1 MFYKNKKKIISGI
14 LIVMIVALAG
24 LVTNKYFNFDR
35 YNNKIEVSNVKV
47 TSRAVSS
54 GNLTKTEKING
65 YDIINYTI
73 KYKLESV
80 DKEVIHNRIA
90 IVEATLTDEENK
102 YVTWN
107 NVSLD
112 NVSSEIINSGKTL
125 KLTINNVTTNEE
137 GAVKVKLNVTGAPN
151 GFSVNPSVTVY
162 EKDSAIN
169 ETTVTARSIV
179 ETNSISGYV
188 INKTVDKYE
197 KNVELKL
204 CKMES
209 GLCTNSKTVYSNN
222 DGSYS
227 FSDLENGTYNIS
239 LVNNSGYTL
248 VNDLNSIIINNEGKN
263 INVEVINKANSDVT
277 ISKYIKKVIV
287 TENGKTKTYD
297 YGKID
302 KAVVAVKNMKN
313 ATAKIIYGFDISNK
327 SDKARYIKV
336 VKENIPDGLE
346 YDETDSENSNW
357 VNKKGILYNKTL
369 ANEAI
374 KPGETRTLSISLKT
388 KNSVTAQNY
397 INNVSMT
404 SENYYTV
411 RYIVDGETVKEMMVL
426 DSDTAV
432 DYKYTKEDYDFIGW
446 YKSSDYKEKFD
457 FTTPIDHDV
466 DLYGKLEEQNKVK
479 YKVTYKLEDGTILE
493 TKEVTEGKTIPKI
506 EAPVK
511 KGYDFVGFRLPNET
525 EEFDYSTKIYEDTTL
540 IAIYKK
546 KEYKVVFVDGD
557 NENIQ
562 KVLYDEKVQKP
573 ADPEKELFTFLYW
586 SLSIDGEEFDF
597 ETKVTENIKL
607 YAVYKQAYYSVSFV
621 LNDKVINDK
630 VEVGTLLNEPEVEL
644 AEQYEKIEW
653 YDENNNIVSFPLA
666 LTKNT
671 TLYAKYITKKFDV
684 KFISDGEDLQNIKV
698 EYGKQIE
705 KPNDPIVEGKKFKY
719 WSLSIDGEKFDFG
732 AQIKENITLY
742 AVFDKI
748 TYTVKYMNLNDD
760 GTYTQIGNTY
770 KLDYDSDLPLIDNPE
785 KEGYTFKGW
794 SKEKNG
800 EILNLP
806 IKVRENITLYSVYT
820 INEYTVTFHNEEN
833 VDKVKVNYNNVVT
846 EPEKPTSSNPLK
858 EFKWWSLKEDGEKFD
873 FETKI
878 TKNIDLYAVYTG
890 NMYTITFI
898 NGEDIKTKKYEAG
911 SLISEP
917 EVNEKEGYTFKYW
930 SIYENGK
937 DLEGNKSEFNF
948 LLTPVE
954 NNLTLYAYYEAN
966 QMTVEFYNEDEVSK
980 TLTVGYNSVINQSD
994 IPTVT
999 KNGYTFTGWY
1009 EKDSEDNYLD
1019 VSFDFTKAIKKNIK
1033 LYAKYEK
1040 LPNGVIFNDENRLES
1055 VNVEY
1060 GQTTNPIESKGKEGY
1075 TFKYWSLDKVNTFD
1089 FSSPITSTITLYAV
1103 YEINNYSVKFMN
1115 MNSDG
1120 TYTQLGD
1127 TYTISYNG
1135 EMPQIENPTLTGYE
1149 FKGWSL
1155 EENGDVVVLPTVVTK
1170 DVTYYAVYN
1179 HIKYDITFMSNNE
1192 KYGETQKLYYGDKI
1206 TIPENPEALE
1216 GKVFKHWSLTEN
1228 GDAYDLTTP
1237 VTGDLTLYAVFDV
1250 KKVKVTFMNQVSDA
1264 LYEEYDVKDV
1274 LYGNALSDYPSN
1286 PTREGYV
1293 FKYWSLEENGEEYT
1307 PSVLKKDVTLYAVYE
1322 KEKVKV
1328 SFINNDSKYIDDVVI
1343 ESGSTVTKPDSPS
1356 NTDTKIFKYWSL
1368 SIDGEEF
1375 DFNTKITSNIT
1386 LYAVYK
1392 ENTVTITFGNCN
1404 IEPITINYNSQIE
1417 NMPNADTKEGYTFA
1431 YWSTSE
1437 TGLDEENNE
1446 LRFNVQSNIIEN
1458 ITLYAIYT
1466 HDSYTVTFGNSSIE
1480 SQTIYYGDKV
1490 TKPNDPTG
1498 EYPFLYWSTSENG
1511 LDADGNRLEFDFN
1524 TIVKSDINLYAIYQV
1539 EKYTI
1544 TFMVDGAIYGDI
1556 QYVNINEKITV
1567 PEDPTKEGNTFKY
1580 WSLEENGEA
1589 YDVETEITSS
1599 IILYAVFKP
1608 NTYNVSFE
1616 FNGQL
1621 YEKQT
1626 VDYGDLAKEPTTKPS
1641 KEYYIFDGWYLNDV
1655 KYDFNTKITD
1665 NIILNA
1671 KFNKIETPV
1680 IEISPLSWTKDSVTV
1695 TITGP
1700 EGYTIKYKK
1709 ASEEYTEYT
1718 GAFEVSEN
1726 TSITARLEKD
1736 GVISEEVTK
1745 NVENIDKL
1753 SPSVEKLIVS
1763 SVLQN
1768 SFLVNIKSTDTVSG
1782 IKSIKIYLNDIEE
1795 PIKIYTYEENSENK
1809 TNTVSE
1815 TYKVENLD
1823 GNSYTIVEGTTY
1835 KVKAVVEDF
1844 AGNIVNS
1851 DEVEVTTKNE
1861 NYKAAEITSLQGE
1874 TLETP
1879 TQYSTLQ
1886 DALDA
1891 CPDSGKCTVSLLD
1904 DLNESVE
1911 VYDTKDITMDLNGKT
1926 LTGVRDN
1933 TIINY
1938 GKLNVINNTLD
1949 SESNPIGGIVS
1960 DDTAIKTTGTL
1971 QLGEN
1976 DDSVTLS
1983 PSISGTSIGIDN
1995 TGTLKFY
2002 DGTIKG
2008 KNALKST
2015 TIAKTPSS
2023 YNIVSITN
2031 NGIQSLTLG
2040 TIDDPEARIN
2050 NIYFDK
2056 LSQAISTANNED
2068 TVKLL
2073 KNVTVDSQMVTD
2085 ENQTFTFD
2093 MNGYSIDGTTTYT
2106 DAEYDGL
2113 LVNKGNMTLTDTSDD
2128 VVKGDSVDKEKY
2140 DYDISDKFVSDGE
2153 YSFDYENG
2161 VLTSNNKDTEYGQ
2174 AQEDDGK
2181 TYYKNQSTG
2190 YIKLDLTQY
2199 TGKYVVS
2206 FDTHIDGTS
2215 MENAFAE
2222 INESTERVRYENLT
2236 SDKILDIYCS
2246 SQTSLDPWYSSLQYR
2261 YKYIAEDKTVT
2272 KVLEGGKIYYLHIGF
2287 VRRNAAK
2294 EKPGGPS
2301 GKNYEYTFG
2310 DFVNFSNFQI
2320 YQNYEEGTSVIGKI
2334 SSTKTYVTNLN
2345 KMTFN
2350 GIHVYGNLDS
2360 KLSSNFNYKYGVLEQ
2375 LSIGGSSNFEI
2386 QNGTIKS
2393 IVASEIVS
2401 FNVLGG
2407 TISSLSSQTDN
2418 LSEISLSMSGGVIEH
2433 SNIRNSDV
2441 DINVTGGNI
2450 KLLGVNDSYGDIN
2463 VKNVTLSGSSVN
2475 SNIISSSGT
2484 ENKHLNLNID
2494 NSNLIGTIY
2503 TNRYVDVTARDSFV
2517 SGFSATSD
2525 TSSGLNSYV
2534 INNVTGNSDASYVS
2548 SFLGNLKIVNSN
2560 LYGVYLY
2567 GTNETTIYLDQLTT
2581 KFINSTSQDSLKDLK
2596 IVNSHITGYNNSNS
2610 LYLIKTPINTLIK
2623 NTEVISGSD
2632 GLYIGSLNDSFEFA
2646 LEDSNINSK
2655 GNVINV
2661 QGSSYGSN
2669 FDNQKITISNSTLTT
2684 TAESDGLYLSSYFGS
2699 FTMNDSNIIYD
2710 GTSST
2715 SYNSIKG
2722 IYTRGPLNL
2731 KSVNITG
2738 FNTGIYLDCYNSN
2751 SDKLSTFDNVTLKGT
2766 GTGQTSYYGIYTS
2779 TSINVKN
2786 SKISNYYYGVYNAL
2800 NYYTAGTPTLN
2811 INKTNIDET
2820 IYGIWTRAIC
2830 NIGESDKN
2838 VTKDFK
2844 IYGSSASVHGEKYSQ
2859 SHTNGTYT
2867 ENSTINFY
2875 DGILSQNSL
2884 SQVKVDNIEEGF
2896 VLKKEVDS
2904 KDRINLVLGQDEEEK
2919 PFGVSDKE
2927 YGTLDTA
2934 IDAAMDAASPKTSI
2948 TPTDAEEKLKKTN
2961 PLVKIDLSEFVSD
2974 GEYSFDYN
2982 DNKLVSNNKG
2992 TETKTG
2998 DDNKFINQST
3008 GYIKLDLSK
3017 LSGKYD
3023 FVVDHSINTT
3033 TGANLG
3039 FVDITES
3046 KDTVKYEDIS
3056 ENARV
3061 IASASTQN
3069 PEYNE
3074 KYTFTVDAGKIY
3086 YLHIGFIRRS
3096 SVSGD
3101 ISDTYTINDISYRKN
3116 IDKYLTT
3123 GDFVA
3128 DGKYSF
3134 DIKDGVLISNNKNA
3148 DIGVMTTSPSEQL
3161 NESTGYVK
3169 IDLSNMSGEYNLSF
3183 DSYLSTYAT
3192 ASIGYAVINES
3203 TKRVTKANINNEGNS
3218 IIMQESTEKT
3228 DCSSSCYYIPSKKT
3242 YETTLRGGKVYYLH
3256 FGFYRVYSSNYP
3268 TYEDTF
3274 RISNIK
3280 YRAKSSSSVSKVK
3293 VLKDAFITSTTQIS
3307 PTMNIE
3313 IDLNGHKLVVTDSN
3327 MFVNDGS
3334 LTIKDSSA
3342 KKTGRILIFNKVLV
3356 ENNENANLS
3365 LEGLTVKFDFGTDKL
3380 LNINYNYY
3388 GLINNKGNAIVK
3400 DSTIRAVTKGSN
3412 DPIVIYNYNSTD
3424 SSSVSSGY
3432 AKVASSD
3439 LDAIETTGNYT
3450 ASHFDIENSKI
3461 GTINVNS
3468 SSTTPKEGYP
3478 YMINISDQSEI
3489 ESINLNSSGNVLV
3502 ENSTIKKNLNVSS
3515 GEVLMDNVTLTD
3527 NIVVTNNSKLSMLS
3541 GTLSPNNENMTQ
3553 YSTPT
3558 ISNKSNGTLIIG
3570 REGNNKLFNLNDVS
3584 KFLLNEGTA
3593 TLYGV
3598 NGTTKYDSITN
3609 KGNLNV
3615 YNSEIT
3621 SESNSV
3627 ITNSSGGTVTI
3638 GDSNFVA
3645 NDSNVINNSGT
3656 ATILSGNY
3664 KSEAGAVYN
3673 SGTITLGSNDGT
3685 VSVESPYL
3693 KGNKCGINS
3702 TGTFN
3707 FYDGKIEG
3715 PEGESIKGNVSDRPE
3730 EYLNSSKVADGIETI
3745 ILERLPI
3752 VLNQTTNTNYY
3763 SLQAAIDES
3772 SAGDTLVLLNDY
3784 GASKTITVDSTKDVE
3799 ILLSGY
3805 SLTSKAPILFKN
3817 EGTLI
3822 LDGLENDSNTK
3833 VTINNGTLIENSGDV
3848 NIYNLD
3854 VTSSSSDYLIKNI
3867 ENGTFNIE
3875 SSILNSSKLA
3885 TNNGTTLKI
3894 VDTTANISTISD
3906 ILINNAGE
3914 IDLLNTNIIAKQ
3926 YVTTNSE
3933 FKSIYNK
3940 ENAKIKT
3947 EKTSINISNTY
3958 TRYNRGI
3965 VTAIDNSGEVEFSKD
3980 SSLSLSSFNTETGMT
3995 NNNIVSIL
4003 SNSSI
4008 SDDIVNAGTVTSTDA
4023 GTVYITNRGTVNA
4036 TGTKNLN
4043 ISNYS
4048 DLNVENNK
4056 NVSITTYNG
4065 TVTYNNNN
4073 SGSITMSGD
4082 TTINVNSSVIPRF
4095 SSSSNDLSTV
4105 NIHGGSL
4112 TSSSSFYNLNIYD
4125 GTYSNIT
4132 SVKKNLYVEKG
4143 TISGTIG
4150 SSSNKIENALIL
4162 NGSVGKLYAKTLT
4175 IGEKDGVVNN
4185 YPTLTGE
4192 PSTDTFNYYDGII
4205 QNVKNIMMVDDTEPG
4220 YDIEAIDDTTI
4231 ILSNSNTSSFEYN
4244 GELYTNFDELMN
4256 KIPNNVEST
4265 IKYVPGKI
4273 STTIATYTIPEN
4285 KIIILDLPEK
4295 IINSY
4300 ARKGFIINNGI
4311 LTIQGSGELDY
4322 QNNGYYKSITNNGVL
4337 NLNLV
4342 KIDYGIIDNNGIL
4355 NYKGNNYGWTK
4366 IISTNKN
4373 GVINVTGYSSGRVG
4387 IFDQEKLIV
4396 SGNGS
4401 VLFDGTLSKRF
4412 KYIEINGG
4420 TINSTVDV
4428 IVEKNLL
4435 MTSGTIDGNISGY
4448 ENSKIEIQ
4456 SGTVKNINSSG
4467 DIYLGIND
4475 DQVSTL
4481 MPEVKSATVFKAN
4494 KLYFYDGKIGMSSSY
4509 KMNVGEIIVP
4519 SGYSISTSSPYVLTN
4534 GTDTDKIVY
4543 NGVSYSNLQ
4552 SAINDCSDDEQS
4564 TITLYSDITLT
4575 SDIVIP
4581 EGKNIVLD
4589 YNNHIITK
4597 GSYTVTNNGTISEV
4611 NLADGQSKLFSD
4623 STSNSIL
4630 GSIKN
4635 MLNNT
4640 RYMNIVIYEEDDG
4653 NDLLSTYS
4661 LYKYENGKYKIVNLQ
4676 EDDINDGVYKLTNSE
4691 SNIKLSATGGKIYIN
4706 NIDSGSYKLVSESG
4720 KEILF
4725 IISDDGT
4732 LTGKIKENKGVF
4744 NNILGSSKAQLI
4756 FTIQTGQEVI
4766 KYGLLITLLAIITGL
4781 LIIMKNRKIAYK
4793 TKEN

>member
-1 MFYKNKKKIISGI
+1 MLYKNKKKIISGI

-65 YDIINYTI
+65 YDVINYTI

-90 IVEATLTDEENK
+90 IVEATLTDKENK
-102 YVTWN
+102 YATWN

-162 EKDSAIN
+162 EKNSAIN
-169 ETTVTARSIV
+169 ETTVTAQSIV

-209 GLCTNSKTVYSNN
+209 GLCTNLKTVYSNN

-248 VNDLNSIIINNEGKN
+248 VNNLNSIIINNEGKN
-263 INVEVINKANSDVT
+263 INIEVKNKANSDVT

-388 KNSVTAQNY
+388 KDSVTAQNY

-404 SENYYTV
+404 SENYYIV

-457 FTTPIDHDV
+457 FSTPIDHDV

-525 EEFDYSTKIYEDTTL
+525 EELDYSTKIYEDTTL

-562 KVLYDEKVQKP
+562 KVLYDEKIQKP
-573 ADPEKELFTFLYW
+573 ADPEKELFTFKYW
-586 SLSIDGEEFDF
+586 SLSINGEEFDF

-644 AEQYEKIEW
+644 DEQYEKIEW

-719 WSLSIDGEKFDFG
+719 WSLSTDGEEFDFG

-800 EILNLP
+800 EILNLS

-833 VDKVKVNYNNVVT
+833 VDKVKVNYSNVVT

-873 FETKI
+873 FGTKI

-917 EVNEKEGYTFKYW
+917 EVSEKEGYTFKYW

-937 DLEGNKSEFNF
+937 DLEGNKSQFNF

-980 TLTVGYNSVINQSD
+980 TLTIGYNSVINQSD

-1075 TFKYWSLDKVNTFD
+1075 TFKYWSLDKVNAFD

-1135 EMPQIENPTLTGYE
+1135 EIPQIENPTLTGYE

-1206 TIPENPEALE
+1206 TIPENPEASE

-1228 GDAYDLTTP
+1228 GDAYDLTTS
-1237 VTGDLTLYAVFDV
+1237 VTGNLTLYAVFDA

-1264 LYEEYDVKDV
+1264 LYEEYDFKEV
-1274 LYGNALSDYPSN
+1274 LYGNALSDYPLN

-1392 ENTVTITFGNCN
+1392 ENNVTITFGNCN
-1404 IEPITINYNSQIE
+1404 IEPITISYNSQIE

-1446 LRFNVQSNIIEN
+1446 LRFNVQSNIIED

-1466 HDSYTVTFGNSSIE
+1466 HDSYTVTFGNSSVE
-1480 SQTIYYGDKV
+1480 SQTVYYGDKV

-1498 EYPFLYWSTSENG
+1498 EYPFLYWSTSETG
-1511 LDADGNRLEFDFN
+1511 LDTNGNRLEFDFN

-1556 QYVNINEKITV
+1556 QYVNINEKITK

-1589 YDVETEITSS
+1589 YDVETGITSS
-1599 IILYAVFKP
+1599 IVLYAVFKP

-1626 VDYGDLAKEPTTKPS
+1626 VNYGDLAKEPTTKPS

-1655 KYDFNTKITD
+1655 KYDFATPVTG

-1680 IEISPLSWTKDSVTV
+1680 IEINPTNWTKDSVTV

-1753 SPSVEKLIVS
+1753 SPSVEKLIIS

-1874 TLETP
+1874 VLETP

-1983 PSISGTSIGIDN
+1983 PSISGTLIGIDN

-2068 TVKLL
+2068 TIKLL

-2140 DYDISDKFVSDGE
+2140 VYDISDKFVSDGE
-2153 YSFDYENG
+2153 YSFDYADG

-2206 FDTHIDGTS
+2206 FDAVVDGTFK
-2215 MENAFAE
+2215 EYIYAE
-2222 INESTERVRYENLT
+2222 INESTKRVRYEDLSKNC
-2236 SDKILDIYCS
+2236 ILNEHSKAQVSMDGWG
-2246 SQTSLDPWYSSLQYR
+2246 QVHYR
-2261 YKYIAEDKTVT
+2261 YKYEPYEKTVENI
-2272 KVLEGGKIYYLHIGF
+2272 LDGGKIYYLHIGYAREDATKID
-2287 VRRNAAK
+2287 V
-2294 EKPGGPS
+2294 GGGYN
-2301 GKNYEYTFG
+2301 GKNLEYYFN
-2310 DFVNFSNFQI
+2310 DYAKFSNFQI
-2320 YQNYEEGTSVIGKI
+2320 YQEYHEGTSIIGTKN
-2334 SSTKTYVTNLN
+2334 STKTYVTNLSN
-2345 KMTFN
+2345 MTFN

-2360 KLSSNFNYKYGVLEQ
+2360 KLFSNFNYEYGVLEK
-2375 LSIGGSSNFEI
+2375 LSIDGSSNFEI
-2386 QNGTIKS
+2386 KNGTINDL
-2393 IVASEIVS
+2393 IVS
-2401 FNVLGG
+2401 DNASISMLGG
-2407 TISSLSSQTDN
+2407 TITNLTSSLSTMSLEVNDGS
-2418 LSEISLSMSGGVIEH
+2418 LISANISNSN
-2433 SNIRNSDV
+2433 SNIN
-2441 DINVTGGNI
+2441 
-2450 KLLGVNDSYGDIN
+2450 LLGGIFGTFYYKNSYGDFNIN
-2463 VKNVTLSGSSVN
+2463 GAEFDSSIGSGLSISGVSGN
-2475 SNIISSSGT
+2475 RLKAYISNIISTST
-2484 ENKHLNLNID
+2484 IYVDKYVDLNI
-2494 NSNLIGTIY
+2494 T
-2503 TNRYVDVTARDSFV
+2503 DSFI
-2517 SGFSATSD
+2517 STFGSPSYMSD
-2525 TSSGLNSYV
+2525 SDVYNTYVVNNVNSYSQ
-2534 INNVTGNSDASYVS
+2534 NSSNC
-2548 SFLGNLKIVNSN
+2548 SFLGNVKIVDSN
-2560 LYGVYLY
+2560 LSTLTFFGENNSIYINQTETYGIRF
-2567 GTNETTIYLDQLTT
+2567 N
-2581 KFINSTSQDSLKDLK
+2581 QDSPLSSDVNIINTYIKDSGIYFRNLPEK
-2596 IVNSHITGYNNSNS
+2596 TIIKDTQITGGSGINISSLSDKFDFIVDNSEISVEGSPFYMSAYSSYNSYDNKNFKITNSVLS
-2610 LYLIKTPINTLIK
+2610 SEKSSGMYLNGYLGQLNIEKSDIIGGAEK
-2623 NTEVISGSD
+2623 NISG
-2632 GLYIGSLNDSFEFA
+2632 NDSF
-2646 LEDSNINSK
+2646 
-2655 GNVINV
+2655 
-2661 QGSSYGSN
+2661 
-2669 FDNQKITISNSTLTT
+2669 
-2684 TAESDGLYLSSYFGS
+2684 
-2699 FTMNDSNIIYD
+2699 
-2710 GTSST
+2710 
-2715 SYNSIKG
+2715 
-2722 IYTRGPLNL
+2722 
-2731 KSVNITG
+2731 
-2738 FNTGIYLDCYNSN
+2738 
-2751 SDKLSTFDNVTLKGT
+2751 
-2766 GTGQTSYYGIYTS
+2766 GIYTS
-2779 TSINVKN
+2779 GYLNIKSTNIKGFRNGLYLNCNDTKGAKLSVLDNVTIDGLGVDNNYSGIYTSVSLDIKN
-2786 SKISNYYYGVYNAL
+2786 SKISNFYYGIYNAL
-2800 NYYTAGTPTLN
+2800 SYYTAGTPILN

-2838 VTKDFK
+2838 ATKDFK

-2896 VLKKEVDS
+2896 VLKKEIDS
-2904 KDRINLVLGQDEEEK
+2904 KDRINLVLGKDEEEK

-2934 IDAAMDAASPKTSI
+2934 IDAAMDAASPKTVI
-2948 TPTDAEEKLKKTN
+2948 TPKDAEEKLKITN
-2961 PLVKIDLSEFVSD
+2961 PLTKIDLSEFISD

-2998 DDNKFINQST
+2998 DDDKFINQST
-3008 GYIKLDLSK
+3008 GYVKLDLTN

-3023 FVVDHSINTT
+3023 IVVDHSIDTT

-3046 KDTVKYEDIS
+3046 KDIVKYEDIS
-3056 ENARV
+3056 TNARV
-3061 IASASTQN
+3061 IASASTSTQN
-3069 PEYNE
+3069 PLYDE
-3074 KYTFTVDAGKIY
+3074 KYTFTINGGKIY
-3086 YLHIGFIRRS
+3086 YIHIGFIRRS
-3096 SVSGD
+3096 SASSG
-3101 ISDTYTINDISYRKN
+3101 INDTYTINDISYRKN

-3123 GDFVA
+3123 GDFVS

-3134 DIKDGVLISNNKNA
+3134 DITDGVLISNNKGS
-3148 DIGVMTTSPSEQL
+3148 DIGQMTTSPSEQL

-3169 IDLSNMSGEYNLSF
+3169 IDLSNMPGEYNLSF

-3192 ASIGYAVINES
+3192 ASVGYAVINES

-3228 DCSSSCYYIPSKKT
+3228 DCSSSCYFVPSKKT
-3242 YETTLRGGKVYYLH
+3242 YEATLTGGKVYYLH
-3256 FGFYRVYSSNYP
+3256 FGFVRMSNSSYP
-3268 TYEDTF
+3268 SYEDTF

-3280 YRAKSSSSVSKVK
+3280 YRVKSSSSVSKVK
-3293 VLKDAFITSTTQIS
+3293 VLKDTFITSTTQIS
-3307 PTMNIE
+3307 SAMNVE
-3313 IDLNGHKLVVTDSN
+3313 IDLNGHKLVVSDSN
-3327 MFVNDGS
+3327 MFVNYGS
-3334 LTIKDSSA
+3334 LAIKDSST
-3342 KKTGRILIFNKVLV
+3342 KKTGKILIFNKALV
-3356 ENNENANLS
+3356 ENNENSNLL
-3365 LEGLTVKFDFGTDKL
+3365 LEDITIKFDFGKDT
-3380 LNINYNYY
+3380 YNKSE
-3388 GLINNKGNAIVK
+3388 IISNKGYVLVQNTKMKAISK
-3400 DSTIRAVTKGSN
+3400 DSSQVTA
-3412 DPIVIYNYNSTD
+3412 IYNSNSN
-3424 SSSVSSGY
+3424 SSSSTLSGY
-3432 AKVASSD
+3432 AKIIYSD
-3439 LDAIETTGNYT
+3439 IETIETGGSYT

-3468 SSTTPKEGYP
+3468 SSTTPKEGYS

-3502 ENSTIKKNLNVSS
+3502 ENSTVKKNLNVSY

-3593 TLYGV
+3593 TIYGV

-3621 SESNSV
+3621 SE
-3627 ITNSSGGTVTI
+3627 
-3638 GDSNFVA
+3638 
-3645 NDSNVINNSGT
+3645 SNVINNSGT

-3730 EYLNSSKVADGIETI
+3730 EYLNSSKVVDGIETI

-3784 GASKTITVDSTKDVE
+3784 GASKTITIDSTKDVE

-3914 IDLLNTNIIAKQ
+3914 IDLLNTNI
-3926 YVTTNSE
+3926 TTSTTVSKSGENRYILNSE
-3933 FKSIYNK
+3933 NAILKLEKSSIIIKNNYRYNYGTIKSI
-3940 ENAKIKT
+3940 ENLG
-3947 EKTSINISNTY
+3947 ELSINKGSNISLQGWSNGYVNNKKNMTMDSSKMS
-3958 TRYNRGI
+3958 YNGVRGG
-3965 VTAIDNSGEVEFSKD
+3965 IDNNGV
-3980 SSLSLSSFNTETGMT
+3980 LNM
-3995 NNNIVSIL
+3995 NNNSSSVYINNYNELNINDSCLSDTIEIYSGAINYTGSNKNYGPSIKFSSYQSLQEKPVLNINSGVIDSVNSNNLSIVNLYDGKIS
-4003 SNSSI
+4003 SNSTF
-4008 SDDIVNAGTVTSTDA
+4008 N
-4023 GTVYITNRGTVNA
+4023 
-4036 TGTKNLN
+4036 
-4043 ISNYS
+4043 
-4048 DLNVENNK
+4048 DLNV
-4056 NVSITTYNG
+4056 YNG
-4065 TVTYNNNN
+4065 VVGTSNDDVVN
-4073 SGSITMSGD
+4073 ISGD
-4082 TTINVNSSVIPRF
+4082 
-4095 SSSSNDLSTV
+4095 
-4105 NIHGGSL
+4105 
-4112 TSSSSFYNLNIYD
+4112 
-4125 GTYSNIT
+4125 
-4132 SVKKNLYVEKG
+4132 LYVENGEFKAA
-4143 TISGTIG
+4143 IG
-4150 SSSNKIENALIL
+4150 SSTNYVKNVKIL
-4162 NGSVGKLYAKTLT
+4162 NGKAYLIYAETLT
-4175 IGEKDGVVNN
+4175 LGEKDGVVND
-4185 YPTLTGE
+4185 YPTLQNVPKTKK
-4192 PSTDTFNYYDGII
+4192 FNYYDGTI
-4205 QNVKNIMMVDDTEPG
+4205 QHTSTVLSFTPIDDIEEG
-4220 YDIEAIDDTTI
+4220 YDISIDSNKTVT
-4231 ILSNSNTSSFEYN
+4231 LSQNSTVGFEYN
-4244 GELYTNFDELMN
+4244 GTVYYSFDELMN
-4256 KIPNNVEST
+4256 KIPDNTQSTVTIVGNNIVS
-4265 IKYVPGKI
+4265 GLI
-4273 STTIATYTIPEN
+4273 SAKSNIIPEN
-4285 KIIILDLPEK
+4285 KNVIIVNNKSIDAFNRNGYFINNGILEIRNGSIYYD
-4295 IINSY
+4295 NSY
-4300 ARKGFIINNGI
+4300 NGNIIVNNNKMIIKNTDINNGKIINNGI
-4311 LTIQGSGELDY
+4311 LELD
-4322 QNNGYYKSITNNGVL
+4322 SITSSSD
-4337 NLNLV
+4337 NLRVDSISKDSTLTTKNTC
-4342 KIDYGIIDNNGIL
+4342 KI
-4355 NYKGNNYGWTK
+4355 
-4366 IISTNKN
+4366 
-4373 GVINVTGYSSGRVG
+4373 
-4387 IFDQEKLIV
+4387 
-4396 SGNGS
+4396 
-4401 VLFDGTLSKRF
+4401 
-4412 KYIEINGG
+4412 KYIENNKNILIENGE
-4420 TINSTVDV
+4420 V
-4428 IVEKNLL
+4428 
-4435 MTSGTIDGNISGY
+4435 SGIIYGNDD
-4448 ENSKIEIQ
+4448 SKIEVK
-4456 SGTVKNINSSG
+4456 SGKIGGISTKG
-4467 DIYLGIND
+4467 LLYLGLND
-4475 DQVSTL
+4475 DDITENDPIVNTKLSYL
-4481 MPEVKSATVFKAN
+4481 IAN
-4494 KLYFYDGKIGMSSSY
+4494 KLYFYDGKINTSSL
-4509 KMNVGEIIVP
+4509 NINEIITP

-4552 SAINDCSDDEQS
+4552 SAINDCSDDKQS

-4589 YNNHIITK
+4589 YNNHTITK

-4630 GSIKN
+4630 GSIKD

-4661 LYKYENGKYKIVNLQ
+4661 LYKYENGKYKTVNLQ

-4720 KEILF
+4720 KETLF

-4756 FTIQTGQEVI
+4756 FTIQTGQKVI

-4793 TKEN
+4793 IKEN

>member
-1 MFYKNKKKIISGI
+1 MLYKNKKKIISGI

-54 GNLTKTEKING
+54 GKLTKTEKING
-65 YDIINYTI
+65 YDVINYTI

-90 IVEATLTDEENK
+90 IVEATLTDKENK
-102 YVTWN
+102 YATWN

-162 EKDSAIN
+162 EKNSAIN
-169 ETTVTARSIV
+169 ETTVTAQSIV

-248 VNDLNSIIINNEGKN
+248 VNNFNSIIINNEGKN
-263 INVEVINKANSDVT
+263 INIEVKNKANSDVT

-327 SDKARYIKV
+327 SEKARYIKV

-346 YDETDSENSNW
+346 YDKTDSENSNW

-388 KNSVTAQNY
+388 KDSVTAQNY

-404 SENYYTV
+404 SENYYIV

-457 FTTPIDHDV
+457 FSTPIDHDV

-511 KGYDFVGFRLPNET
+511 KGYDFVGLRLPNET

-644 AEQYEKIEW
+644 DEQYEKIEW
-653 YDENNNIVSFPLA
+653 YDENNNIVSFPLV

-719 WSLSIDGEKFDFG
+719 WSLSTDGEEFDFG

-833 VDKVKVNYNNVVT
+833 VDKVKVNYSNVVT

-873 FETKI
+873 FGTKI
-878 TKNIDLYAVYTG
+878 TKNIDLYAIYTG

-917 EVNEKEGYTFKYW
+917 EVSEKEGYTFKYW

-937 DLEGNKSEFNF
+937 DLEGNKSQFNF

-1075 TFKYWSLDKVNTFD
+1075 TFKYWSLDKVNAFD

-1135 EMPQIENPTLTGYE
+1135 EIPQIENPTLTGYE

-1206 TIPENPEALE
+1206 TIPENPEASE

-1228 GDAYDLTTP
+1228 GDAYDLTTS
-1237 VTGDLTLYAVFDV
+1237 VTGNLTLYAVFDV

-1274 LYGNALSDYPSN
+1274 LYANALSDYPLN

-1404 IEPITINYNSQIE
+1404 IEPITISYNSQIE

-1446 LRFNVQSNIIEN
+1446 LRFNVQSNIIED

-1466 HDSYTVTFGNSSIE
+1466 HDSYTVTFGNSSVE
-1480 SQTIYYGDKV
+1480 SQNVYYGDKV

-1498 EYPFLYWSTSENG
+1498 EYPFLYWSTSETG
-1511 LDADGNRLEFDFN
+1511 LDTNGNRLEFDFN

-1599 IILYAVFKP
+1599 IVLYAVFKP

-1626 VDYGDLAKEPTTKPS
+1626 VNYGDLAKEPTTKPS

-1753 SPSVEKLIVS
+1753 SPSVEKLILS

-1874 TLETP
+1874 ALETP

-1911 VYDTKDITMDLNGKT
+1911 VYDTKDIKMDLNGKT

-1949 SESNPIGGIVS
+1949 SGSNPIGGIVS

-2008 KNALKST
+2008 KRALKTS
-2015 TIAKTPSS
+2015 KTVITPDSKD
-2023 YNIVSITN
+2023 IVSN
-2031 NGIQSLTLG
+2031 NADNMQILTIG
-2040 TIDDPEARIN
+2040 TVADPEAKID
-2050 NIYFDK
+2050 NIYFSK
-2056 LSQAISTANNED
+2056 LSQAVTNAYDNSTVEVLRDVQTDSQIVTNED
-2068 TVKLL
+2068 QKFTLDL
-2073 KNVTVDSQMVTD
+2073 K
-2085 ENQTFTFD
+2085 
-2093 MNGYSIDGTTTYT
+2093 GYNLNGTTTFT
-2106 DAEYDGL
+2106 GAANEGII
-2113 LVNKGNMTLTDTSDD
+2113 VNNGTMLLTDTTDE
-2128 VVKGDSVDKEKY
+2128 SVTDPTIDRTKY
-2140 DYDISDKFVSDGE
+2140 DYDIESNFVSDGK
-2153 YSFDYENG
+2153 YSFDYSDG
-2161 VLTSNNKDTEYGQ
+2161 VLKSNNKGSEIGQETE
-2174 AQEDDGK
+2174 EDGNQ
-2181 TYYKNQSTG
+2181 YYKNQSTG
-2190 YIKLDLTQY
+2190 YIKLDLRDY
-2199 TGKYVVS
+2199 SGKYVVS
-2206 FDTHIDGTS
+2206 FDASIASAIYQYG
-2215 MENAFAE
+2215 FAE
-2222 INESTERVRYENLT
+2222 ITESTDRIRYENLT
-2236 SDKILDIYCS
+2236 DNKMFCETS
-2246 SQTSLDPWYSSLQYR
+2246 SKVSSITSNTFSYEPVKGNY
-2261 YKYIAEDKTVT
+2261 E
-2272 KVLEGGKIYYLHIGF
+2272 KVIEGGKVYYLHIGY
-2287 VRRNAAK
+2287 VIKK
-2294 EKPGGPS
+2294 ELTREMGTNGWIYYQYDNNMS
-2301 GKNYEYTFG
+2301 
-2310 DFVNFSNFQI
+2310 VSNLQI
-2320 YQNYEEGTSVIGKI
+2320 RQNYVKGSSVIGEEK
-2334 SSTKTYVTNLN
+2334 STKNYVTNLGN
-2345 KMTFN
+2345 MTIN
-2350 GIHVYGNLDS
+2350 GTQIHGSISSKQASTLNYEFGNLS
-2360 KLSSNFNYKYGVLEQ
+2360 KLVVEDNSNIYIKGGSITSLTDSNTSSNI
-2375 LSIGGSSNFEI
+2375 SIENGEIDEIITSSTMSTYNITGGTFK
-2386 QNGTIKS
+2386 KS
-2393 IVASEIVS
+2393 I
-2401 FNVLGG
+2401 
-2407 TISSLSSQTDN
+2407 
-2418 LSEISLSMSGGVIEH
+2418 
-2433 SNIRNSDV
+2433 
-2441 DINVTGGNI
+2441 
-2450 KLLGVNDSYGDIN
+2450 
-2463 VKNVTLSGSSVN
+2463 TLSGNSSEKRLAFNISNVV
-2475 SNIISSSGT
+2475 SNIYVSVGSYTDVDASNSIFSNFSSSSYDKTNSFNFDNMVLNTHSSFAFNSFDMINSTFDSLDLNAYSKSNVDIEKSNGAQIYFSGSDEL
-2484 ENKHLNLNID
+2484 ENVIIKDIKITNNEGNYSDFIRVSSKINNLNID
-2494 NSNLIGTIY
+2494 NISVENTDTVLPSTIFGFYKNCNVNIVNTNIITNKTSKFVYYTGSYNNGLLNIKVKDSKIINSSGIETNNTANITLDNTSINGSSEYGINARGGTI
-2503 TNRYVDVTARDSFV
+2503 
-2517 SGFSATSD
+2517 
-2525 TSSGLNSYV
+2525 
-2534 INNVTGNSDASYVS
+2534 
-2548 SFLGNLKIVNSN
+2548 NL
-2560 LYGVYLY
+2560 
-2567 GTNETTIYLDQLTT
+2567 E
-2581 KFINSTSQDSLKDLK
+2581 
-2596 IVNSHITGYNNSNS
+2596 NNS
-2610 LYLIKTPINTLIK
+2610 K
-2623 NTEVISGSD
+2623 
-2632 GLYIGSLNDSFEFA
+2632 
-2646 LEDSNINSK
+2646 
-2655 GNVINV
+2655 
-2661 QGSSYGSN
+2661 
-2669 FDNQKITISNSTLTT
+2669 
-2684 TAESDGLYLSSYFGS
+2684 
-2699 FTMNDSNIIYD
+2699 
-2710 GTSST
+2710 
-2715 SYNSIKG
+2715 
-2722 IYTRGPLNL
+2722 
-2731 KSVNITG
+2731 ITG
-2738 FNTGIYLDCYNSN
+2738 FKKGIFSNPSSRDYKNLITVNDSEIIGTDTETADGIYFTGIVNINNSII
-2751 SDKLSTFDNVTLKGT
+2751 DKFKNGIRTEV
-2766 GTGQTSYYGIYTS
+2766 SYY
-2779 TSINVKN
+2779 
-2786 SKISNYYYGVYNAL
+2786 
-2800 NYYTAGTPTLN
+2800 AGTDAEIN
-2811 INKTNIDET
+2811 INNTNISAYE
-2820 IYGIWTRAIC
+2820 YGLYSAGVC
-2830 NIGESDKN
+2830 NIG
-2838 VTKDFK
+2838 TKDGKVNKKFTIK
-2844 IYGSSASVHGEKYSQ
+2844 GEKAVTYGNTSARSQ
-2859 SHTNGTYT
+2859 GYYDSTGSYVYNTGTI
-2867 ENSTINFY
+2867 INFY
-2875 DGILSQNSL
+2875 DGILKTKDL
-2884 SQVKVDNIEEGF
+2884 SSTRIDNIDDNMQVKTEKNGEYYDKYLKTNEDMLKEKNYESSSNNYSTLNTAIEEATNS
-2896 VLKKEVDS
+2896 V
-2904 KDRINLVLGQDEEEK
+2904 
-2919 PFGVSDKE
+2919 
-2927 YGTLDTA
+2927 
-2934 IDAAMDAASPKTSI
+2934 SPKTYLGS
-2948 TPTDAEEKLKKTN
+2948 KTATN
-2961 PLVKIDLSEFVSD
+2961 STTKNLSLSNFVKD
-2974 GEYSFDYN
+2974 GDYSFDFN
-2982 DNKLVSNNKG
+2982 DNKLVSNNSTVES
-2992 TETKTG
+2992 TEETNEETGNKT
-2998 DDNKFINQST
+2998 FTNQST
-3008 GYIKLDLSK
+3008 GYIKLDLTDYK
-3017 LSGKYD
+3017 GKY
-3023 FVVDHSINTT
+3023 SIKVNSTIDASY
-3033 TGANLG
+3033 GSSLG
-3039 FVDITES
+3039 YIKVTNS
-3046 KDTVKYEDIS
+3046 KDRIIFEDIDS
-3056 ENARV
+3056 TSDYK
-3061 IASASTQN
+3061 IASISSSGGRIYTDNFVKDVEGGKVYYIHIGFIKKGTSTDGS
-3069 PEYNE
+3069 E
-3074 KYTFTVDAGKIY
+3074 KYTINSISYGKPDGLAAEDGSFVKDGIYSFDKQDDGSFVNNNKGIPYGNLTDGSNGSAYDSTGYYVIDLTNKTGKYELSFDAYANTYSTSEMGYVVLNDSYDRITKTNLSNPILTMSSQNTEYNYEISKPYYISVSQNYSTMLDAGKRY
-3086 YLHIGFIRRS
+3086 YLHIGFNRS
-3096 SVSGD
+3096 YY
-3101 ISDTYTINDISYRKN
+3101 SDYP
-3116 IDKYLTT
+3116 
-3123 GDFVA
+3123 V
-3128 DGKYSF
+3128 
-3134 DIKDGVLISNNKNA
+3134 
-3148 DIGVMTTSPSEQL
+3148 
-3161 NESTGYVK
+3161 NE
-3169 IDLSNMSGEYNLSF
+3169 DLF
-3183 DSYLSTYAT
+3183 
-3192 ASIGYAVINES
+3192 
-3203 TKRVTKANINNEGNS
+3203 K
-3218 IIMQESTEKT
+3218 
-3228 DCSSSCYYIPSKKT
+3228 
-3242 YETTLRGGKVYYLH
+3242 
-3256 FGFYRVYSSNYP
+3256 
-3268 TYEDTF
+3268 
-3274 RISNIK
+3274 ISNI
-3280 YRAKSSSSVSKVK
+3280 YIRKSNAESKVK
-3293 VLKDAFITSTTQIS
+3293 IKLLQDVVTDETVSLGQGS
-3307 PTMNIE
+3307 NIE
-3313 IDLNGHKLVVTDSN
+3313 LDLNGHNLVTTAEPFMTNPGKFSIIDSSNDNSGSITSTSTKAIVNTGELTLENVKYKYGKASSDGLIKTSGIVSLNNTKFIKSTDLSTSEYTIYSTSDDINVIDSEIQNVRINKISIDLEHTTNINNTRINYLSTSYSN
-3327 MFVNDGS
+3327 MVVESSNILNSMGLNSSKTTVDNSVLNNVTNSGTNGTLNINS
-3334 LTIKDSSA
+3334 STMEINNQLLNNSSMTYIKDSNI
-3342 KKTGRILIFNKVLV
+3342 KTSSYNSINNTGTLIV
-3356 ENNENANLS
+3356 ENS
-3365 LEGLTVKFDFGTDKL
+3365 
-3380 LNINYNYY
+3380 NI
-3388 GLINNKGNAIVK
+3388 
-3400 DSTIRAVTKGSN
+3400 
-3412 DPIVIYNYNSTD
+3412 
-3424 SSSVSSGY
+3424 
-3432 AKVASSD
+3432 
-3439 LDAIETTGNYT
+3439 E
-3450 ASHFDIENSKI
+3450 
-3461 GTINVNS
+3461 S
-3468 SSTTPKEGYP
+3468 SSTNT
-3478 YMINISDQSEI
+3478 IV
-3489 ESINLNSSGNVLV
+3489 NSALMNFISGN
-3502 ENSTIKKNLNVSS
+3502 
-3515 GEVLMDNVTLTD
+3515 
-3527 NIVVTNNSKLSMLS
+3527 
-3541 GTLSPNNENMTQ
+3541 
-3553 YSTPT
+3553 
-3558 ISNKSNGTLIIG
+3558 
-3570 REGNNKLFNLNDVS
+3570 
-3584 KFLLNEGTA
+3584 
-3593 TLYGV
+3593 
-3598 NGTTKYDSITN
+3598 
-3609 KGNLNV
+3609 
-3615 YNSEIT
+3615 
-3621 SESNSV
+3621 
-3627 ITNSSGGTVTI
+3627 
-3638 GDSNFVA
+3638 
-3645 NDSNVINNSGT
+3645 
-3656 ATILSGNY
+3656 
-3664 KSEAGAVYN
+3664 
-3673 SGTITLGSNDGT
+3673 
-3685 VSVESPYL
+3685 
-3693 KGNKCGINS
+3693 INS
-3702 TGTFN
+3702 TGGLGIKNTGTLAMGTNDKTLDLDTPCIEGTTYGLDTLNGTFN
-3707 FYDGKIEG
+3707 FYDGKIIG
-3715 PEGESIKGNVSDRPE
+3715 PEDHAINGSATLTADSYSEYKVNKDGKQIDTLAQLDPVQNDRTKVSYKNLQDAINEAEAGDQLNLATTVNISDQIEVEESKNIIIDLKGYTLTSESEKLFNNAGTIEIKD
-3730 EYLNSSKVADGIETI
+3730 SS
-3745 ILERLPI
+3745 
-3752 VLNQTTNTNYY
+3752 TTNN
-3763 SLQAAIDES
+3763 SIINIS
-3772 SAGDTLVLLNDY
+3772 SGIFIN
-3784 GASKTITVDSTKDVE
+3784 
-3799 ILLSGY
+3799 
-3805 SLTSKAPILFKN
+3805 
-3817 EGTLI
+3817 
-3822 LDGLENDSNTK
+3822 
-3833 VTINNGTLIENSGDV
+3833 NNGTLKIIGIVINNSSDV
-3848 NIYNLD
+3848 DSFVNNNKITIDNCKINGLAKSYIINASESSTTTITNSTITSKGKAIKNAGELTINKLTMKSTTTDTDIYNL
-3854 VTSSSSDYLIKNI
+3854 
-3867 ENGTFNIE
+3867 GTM
-3875 SSILNSSKLA
+3875 
-3885 TNNGTTLKI
+3885 
-3894 VDTTANISTISD
+3894 NISALTYSIDSLDGIAVNNESGTMTIDSNSNITASKSKN
-3906 ILINNAGE
+3906 ILINNAGTLTVNDSTISSNILTTE
-3914 IDLLNTNIIAKQ
+3914 GIVINNTGTFTSDNSSIKAPRESGYSGDGKNIVNNGVANILNSSKVEGCEN
-3926 YVTTNSE
+3926 V
-3933 FKSIYNK
+3933 IYNK
-3940 ENAKIKT
+3940 NDLTITDSSVKT
-3947 EKTSINISNTY
+3947 YNTSTKEKPYIVNNEANITSKNTTY
-3958 TRYNRGI
+3958 TATKYNNFI
-3965 VTAIDNSGEVEFSKD
+3965 NSGTFNSENNTFSITLNNNSGVFNSNNDTFTSLFTNTGTLNFKTGTMKSLTSKENSTVTLGEDDDAVSTTTPSITSGITLSDTATLNYYDGKIVDGISSVGINKVPIGYGISLTGSSSDTMTLEKITDAYSVGTETYSSFDELLDNIDTSKTTVNLLKD
-3980 SSLSLSSFNTETGMT
+3980 LILANDYVIPSNRNIVFNLNGHNITSYSNKNLFTNNGTFTIQGNDTNDTATSMYTNVLDNNKTCVISTMSLVNKMNTSGYNLITNSSKMTIRNSKLKGGYYSVYMNGNGTLSLAGNEIEG
-3995 NNNIVSIL
+3995 
-4003 SNSSI
+4003 SI
-4008 SDDIVNAGTVTSTDA
+4008 SG
-4023 GTVYITNRGTVNA
+4023 
-4036 TGTKNLN
+4036 
-4043 ISNYS
+4043 
-4048 DLNVENNK
+4048 NND
-4056 NVSITTYNG
+4056 SYNG
-4065 TVTYNNNN
+4065 TVLVSSGEITSINYVNKVILNDGNIN
-4073 SGSITMSGD
+4073 SLLVSNLDIRSGSVSTVSINESVTMSGGS
-4082 TTINVNSSVIPRF
+4082 INR
-4095 SSSSNDLSTV
+4095 
-4105 NIHGGSL
+4105 
-4112 TSSSSFYNLNIYD
+4112 
-4125 GTYSNIT
+4125 
-4132 SVKKNLYVEKG
+4132 
-4143 TISGTIG
+4143 
-4150 SSSNKIENALIL
+4150 
-4162 NGSVGKLYAKTLT
+4162 
-4175 IGEKDGVVNN
+4175 
-4185 YPTLTGE
+4185 
-4192 PSTDTFNYYDGII
+4192 
-4205 QNVKNIMMVDDTEPG
+4205 
-4220 YDIEAIDDTTI
+4220 
-4231 ILSNSNTSSFEYN
+4231 
-4244 GELYTNFDELMN
+4244 
-4256 KIPNNVEST
+4256 
-4265 IKYVPGKI
+4265 
-4273 STTIATYTIPEN
+4273 
-4285 KIIILDLPEK
+4285 
-4295 IINSY
+4295 
-4300 ARKGFIINNGI
+4300 
-4311 LTIQGSGELDY
+4311 
-4322 QNNGYYKSITNNGVL
+4322 L
-4337 NLNLV
+4337 NLNANN
-4342 KIDYGIIDNNGIL
+4342 KMTYKNGTITSIYIYGQIDLSSINAEYIYDYTTDPVSISDSTISS
-4355 NYKGNNYGWTK
+4355 
-4366 IISTNKN
+4366 ISTPN
-4373 GVINVTGYSSGRVG
+4373 R
-4387 IFDQEKLIV
+4387 
-4396 SGNGS
+4396 
-4401 VLFDGTLSKRF
+4401 FDGVNLTLNNNTIDSIKVL
-4412 KYIEINGG
+4412 YSYGSNNINIKSG
-4420 TINSTVDV
+4420 TINSINCNYGSNA
-4428 IVEKNLL
+4428 IVYFGDKD
-4435 MTSGTIDGNISGY
+4435 TPVSTTDP
-4448 ENSKIEIQ
+4448 
-4456 SGTVKNINSSG
+4456 VINSG
-4467 DIYLGIND
+4467 GIDADI
-4475 DQVSTL
+4475 
-4481 MPEVKSATVFKAN
+4481 
-4494 KLYFYDGKIGMSSSY
+4494 LYFYDGTIKGSIDVDTIYKPIGYVVKTETVDDVSVSTLESIE
-4509 KMNVGEIIVP
+4509 NPEELIEVNSV
-4519 SGYSISTSSPYVLTN
+4519 GYS
-4534 GTDTDKIVY
+4534 D
-4543 NGVSYSNLQ
+4543 LQ
-4552 SAINDCSDDEQS
+4552 SAINACEDSVQT
-4564 TITLYSDITLT
+4564 TIKLYGNITLT
-4575 SDIVIP
+4575 SNITIP
-4581 EGKNIVLD
+4581 TGKNIILD
-4589 YNNHIITK
+4589 YNGYLINPDT
-4597 GSYTVTNNGTISEV
+4597 YTVTNNGTFNEINLKEGNNKLVNQGSTEV
-4611 NLADGQSKLFSD
+4611 
-4623 STSNSIL
+4623 T
-4630 GSIKN
+4630 GSAIKITKE
-4635 MLNNT
+4635 NT
-4640 RYMNIVIYEEDDG
+4640 KNIAVYEDDKGNNLKSSYVLYKFSENKYEQIYLNEKEDIGTYEPTNLKNQLKIYPIGGKVYLDNLPYGNYKLIG
-4653 NDLLSTYS
+4653 ND
-4661 LYKYENGKYKIVNLQ
+4661 
-4676 EDDINDGVYKLTNSE
+4676 NSE
-4691 SNIKLSATGGKIYIN
+4691 IVFAIN
-4706 NIDSGSYKLVSESG
+4706 E
-4720 KEILF
+4720 
-4725 IISDDGT
+4725 DGT
-4732 LTGKIKENKGVF
+4732 LSGKIKENNF
-4744 NNILGSSKAQLI
+4744 IHNENILGSSNAQLI
-4756 FTIQTGQEVI
+4756 FMIQTGQKI
-4766 KYGLLITLLAIITGL
+4766 INYGKIIISITAAIIVIFL
-4781 LIIMKNRKIAYK
+4781 VKKRKVRI
-4793 TKEN
+4793 

>member
-65 YDIINYTI
+65 YDVINYTI

-102 YVTWN
+102 YATWN

-457 FTTPIDHDV
+457 FATPIDHDV

-546 KEYKVVFVDGD
+546 KEYKIVFVDGD

-705 KPNDPIVEGKKFKY
+705 KPNDPTVEGKKFKY
-719 WSLSIDGEKFDFG
+719 WSLSIDGEEFDFG

-873 FETKI
+873 FGTKI

-898 NGEDIKTKKYEAG
+898 DGEDVKTKKYEAG

-980 TLTVGYNSVINQSD
+980 TLTIDYNSVINQSD

-1075 TFKYWSLDKVNTFD
+1075 TFKYWSLDKVNAFD

-1206 TIPENPEALE
+1206 TIPENPEASE

-1237 VTGDLTLYAVFDV
+1237 VTGNLTLYAVFDA

-1286 PTREGYV
+1286 PTREGYI

-1446 LRFNVQSNIIEN
+1446 LRFNVQSNIIED

-1567 PEDPTKEGNTFKY
+1567 PEEPTKEGNTFKY

-1599 IILYAVFKP
+1599 MVLYAVFKP

-1709 ASEEYTEYT
+1709 ASEEYNEYT

-1736 GVISEEVTK
+1736 GVISEEETK

-1960 DDTAIKTTGTL
+1960 DDTAIKTIGTL

-2008 KNALKST
+2008 KRALKTS
-2015 TIAKTPSS
+2015 KTVITPDSKD
-2023 YNIVSITN
+2023 IVSN
-2031 NGIQSLTLG
+2031 NVDNTQILTIG
-2040 TIDDPEARIN
+2040 TVADPEAKID
-2050 NIYFDK
+2050 NIYFSK
-2056 LSQAISTANNED
+2056 LSQAVTNAYDNSTVEVLRDIQTDSQIVTNED
-2068 TVKLL
+2068 QEFTLDL
-2073 KNVTVDSQMVTD
+2073 K
-2085 ENQTFTFD
+2085 
-2093 MNGYSIDGTTTYT
+2093 GYNLNGTTTFT
-2106 DAEYDGL
+2106 GAANEGII
-2113 LVNKGNMTLTDTSDD
+2113 VNNGTMLLTDTTDE
-2128 VVKGDSVDKEKY
+2128 SVTDPTIDRTKY
-2140 DYDISDKFVSDGE
+2140 DYDIESNFVSDGE
-2153 YSFDYENG
+2153 YSFDYSDG
-2161 VLTSNNKDTEYGQ
+2161 VLKSNNKGSDVGQ
-2174 AQEDDGK
+2174 ETEDDGNQ
-2181 TYYKNQSTG
+2181 YYKNQSTG
-2190 YIKLDLTQY
+2190 YIKLDLTDY
-2199 TGKYVVS
+2199 SGKYAVS
-2206 FDTHIDGTS
+2206 FDASIASAYYQYG
-2215 MENAFAE
+2215 FAE
-2222 INESTERVRYENLT
+2222 ITESTDRIRYENLT
-2236 SDKILDIYCS
+2236 DNKIFCEASDIIS
-2246 SQTSLDPWYSSLQYR
+2246 SQSRYSTFFSPLTGNYEQ
-2261 YKYIAEDKTVT
+2261 A
-2272 KVLEGGKIYYLHIGF
+2272 LAGGKVYYLHIGY
-2287 VRRNAAK
+2287 VIQQDYHSVKGVN
-2294 EKPGGPS
+2294 GWVS
-2301 GKNYEYTFG
+2301 NYY
-2310 DFVNFSNFQI
+2310 DDYMSISNLKIRQ
-2320 YQNYEEGTSVIGKI
+2320 YYKKGSSVIGEEK
-2334 SSTKTYVTNLN
+2334 STKNYITNLGNMTFKGTQIYGSVTSKQDSTLNYEFGNLN
-2345 KMTFN
+2345 KL
-2350 GIHVYGNLDS
+2350 V
-2360 KLSSNFNYKYGVLEQ
+2360 
-2375 LSIGGSSNFEI
+2375 
-2386 QNGTIKS
+2386 
-2393 IVASEIVS
+2393 VA
-2401 FNVLGG
+2401 
-2407 TISSLSSQTDN
+2407 DN
-2418 LSEISLSMSGGVIEH
+2418 
-2433 SNIRNSDV
+2433 SNINIKDGYITSFSDSNSSSIINIENGEFDS
-2441 DINVTGGNI
+2441 IITSSTMSTYNVTGGIFKEGITISGNSSEKKLTFNI
-2450 KLLGVNDSYGDIN
+2450 SDVEISKPIN
-2463 VKNVTLSGSSVN
+2463 VSS
-2475 SNIISSSGT
+2475 
-2484 ENKHLNLNID
+2484 
-2494 NSNLIGTIY
+2494 Y
-2503 TNRYVDVTARDSFV
+2503 
-2517 SGFSATSD
+2517 
-2525 TSSGLNSYV
+2525 
-2534 INNVTGNSDASYVS
+2534 
-2548 SFLGNLKIVNSN
+2548 
-2560 LYGVYLY
+2560 
-2567 GTNETTIYLDQLTT
+2567 
-2581 KFINSTSQDSLKDLK
+2581 
-2596 IVNSHITGYNNSNS
+2596 
-2610 LYLIKTPINTLIK
+2610 
-2623 NTEVISGSD
+2623 
-2632 GLYIGSLNDSFEFA
+2632 
-2646 LEDSNINSK
+2646 SNIN
-2655 GNVINV
+2655 
-2661 QGSSYGSN
+2661 
-2669 FDNQKITISNSTLTT
+2669 ISNSTINSIAANSYENTNSFNIIDSTITQNSFLHLDYLKMINTNFKLLELTPNATSDVNIEESEGNRIYLSGYEELEKVTIKNT
-2684 TAESDGLYLSSYFGS
+2684 TLKNSSLGSVIQNNQKIKNFNIDGLTVTDTDTANTSPIFQINSVCN
-2699 FTMNDSNIIYD
+2699 MNITNSNI
-2710 GTSST
+2710 TSSKAYEIAYYSG
-2715 SYNSIKG
+2715 SYNSILNMSLKDSIINVGTSYGMELNGVANVTLNNTSVTGTGEKG
-2722 IYTRGPLNL
+2722 IYTRGGVINL
-2731 KSVNITG
+2731 ENQSKIVG
-2738 FNTGIYLDCYNSN
+2738 FKTGIYSEPSSRDYTNLVTVNDSEIIGTDTETADGIYFGGIVNIDNSN
-2751 SDKLSTFDNVTLKGT
+2751 IEKFKNGIRTNVTYYAGT
-2766 GTGQTSYYGIYTS
+2766 DAE
-2779 TSINVKN
+2779 ININ
-2786 SKISNYYYGVYNAL
+2786 NTNISAYEYGVYS
-2800 NYYTAGTPTLN
+2800 AGV
-2811 INKTNIDET
+2811 
-2820 IYGIWTRAIC
+2820 C
-2830 NIGESDKN
+2830 NIG
-2838 VTKDFK
+2838 TKDGKVNKKFTIK
-2844 IYGSSASVHGEKYSQ
+2844 GEKAPTYGNTSARSQ
-2859 SHTNGTYT
+2859 GYYDSAGSYVYNTGTI
-2867 ENSTINFY
+2867 INFY
-2875 DGILSQNSL
+2875 DGILKTKDLSSTRIDNIDDNMQVKTEKNGEYYDKYLKTNEDMLKEKNYESSSNNYSTLNTAIEEATNSVSPKMYLGGKMATNSTTKNLSL
-2884 SQVKVDNIEEGF
+2884 SNFVK
-2896 VLKKEVDS
+2896 
-2904 KDRINLVLGQDEEEK
+2904 
-2919 PFGVSDKE
+2919 
-2927 YGTLDTA
+2927 
-2934 IDAAMDAASPKTSI
+2934 
-2948 TPTDAEEKLKKTN
+2948 
-2961 PLVKIDLSEFVSD
+2961 D
-2974 GEYSFDYN
+2974 GDYSFDFN
-2982 DNKLVSNNKG
+2982 DNKLVSNNSTAES
-2992 TETKTG
+2992 TEETDEETGNKT
-2998 DDNKFINQST
+2998 FTNQST
-3008 GYIKLDLSK
+3008 SYIKLDLTDYK
-3017 LSGKYD
+3017 GKY
-3023 FVVDHSINTT
+3023 SIKVNSTIDASY
-3033 TGANLG
+3033 GSSLG
-3039 FVDITES
+3039 YIKITNS
-3046 KDTVKYEDIS
+3046 KDRIVFEDIDS
-3056 ENARV
+3056 TSDYK
-3061 IASASTQN
+3061 IASISSSGGRIYTDNFVKDVEGGKVYYIHIGFIKKGTSTDGS
-3069 PEYNE
+3069 E
-3074 KYTFTVDAGKIY
+3074 KYTINSISYGKPDGLAAEDGSFVKDGVYSFDRQDDGSFVNNNKGIPYGSLTDGSNGSAYDSTGYYVIDLTNKTGKYELSFDAYANTYSTAEMGYVVLNDSYDRITKTNLSNPILTMSSQNTEYNYEISKPYYLSVSQNYSTMLDAGKRY
-3086 YLHIGFIRRS
+3086 YLHIGFNRTS
-3096 SVSGD
+3096 Y
-3101 ISDTYTINDISYRKN
+3101 SDYP
-3116 IDKYLTT
+3116 
-3123 GDFVA
+3123 V
-3128 DGKYSF
+3128 
-3134 DIKDGVLISNNKNA
+3134 
-3148 DIGVMTTSPSEQL
+3148 
-3161 NESTGYVK
+3161 NE
-3169 IDLSNMSGEYNLSF
+3169 DLF
-3183 DSYLSTYAT
+3183 
-3192 ASIGYAVINES
+3192 
-3203 TKRVTKANINNEGNS
+3203 K
-3218 IIMQESTEKT
+3218 
-3228 DCSSSCYYIPSKKT
+3228 
-3242 YETTLRGGKVYYLH
+3242 
-3256 FGFYRVYSSNYP
+3256 
-3268 TYEDTF
+3268 
-3274 RISNIK
+3274 ISNIYIRK
-3280 YRAKSSSSVSKVK
+3280 NNAESKVK
-3293 VLKDAFITSTTQIS
+3293 IKLLQDVVTDEIVSLSQIS
-3307 PTMNIE
+3307 NIE
-3313 IDLNGHKLVVTDSN
+3313 LDLNGHNLVTTAEPFMTNPGKFSIIDSSSDNSGSITSTSTKAIVNTGELTLENVKYKYGKASSDGLINTSGIISLNNTKFIRSTDLSTSEYTIYSTSDDINVIDSEIQNVRINKTSIDLEHTTNINNTRINYLSTSYSN
-3327 MFVNDGS
+3327 MVVESSNILNSMGLNSSKTTVDNSVLNNVTNSGTNGTLNINS
-3334 LTIKDSSA
+3334 STMEINNLLLNNSATATIKDSNI
-3342 KKTGRILIFNKVLV
+3342 KT
-3356 ENNENANLS
+3356 
-3365 LEGLTVKFDFGTDKL
+3365 
-3380 LNINYNYY
+3380 
-3388 GLINNKGNAIVK
+3388 
-3400 DSTIRAVTKGSN
+3400 ST
-3412 DPIVIYNYNSTD
+3412 YNSITN
-3424 SSSVSSGY
+3424 SGN
-3432 AKVASSD
+3432 
-3439 LDAIETTGNYT
+3439 LT
-3450 ASHFDIENSKI
+3450 IENS
-3461 GTINVNS
+3461 N
-3468 SSTTPKEGYP
+3468 
-3478 YMINISDQSEI
+3478 I
-3489 ESINLNSSGNVLV
+3489 ES
-3502 ENSTIKKNLNVSS
+3502 
-3515 GEVLMDNVTLTD
+3515 
-3527 NIVVTNNSKLSMLS
+3527 
-3541 GTLSPNNENMTQ
+3541 
-3553 YSTPT
+3553 
-3558 ISNKSNGTLIIG
+3558 SNANT
-3570 REGNNKLFNLNDVS
+3570 
-3584 KFLLNEGTA
+3584 
-3593 TLYGV
+3593 
-3598 NGTTKYDSITN
+3598 ITN
-3609 KGNLNV
+3609 
-3615 YNSEIT
+3615 T
-3621 SESNSV
+3621 STMN
-3627 ITNSSGGTVTI
+3627 
-3638 GDSNFVA
+3638 
-3645 NDSNVINNSGT
+3645 
-3656 ATILSGNY
+3656 ILSGNIISTNGLGI
-3664 KSEAGAVYN
+3664 KN
-3673 SGTITLGSNDGT
+3673 TGTLTMGVNDKNVETDTPCIEGTTYGLDTLN
-3685 VSVESPYL
+3685 
-3693 KGNKCGINS
+3693 
-3702 TGTFN
+3702 GTFN
-3707 FYDGKIEG
+3707 FYDGKIVG
-3715 PEGESIKGNVSDRPE
+3715 PEDHAINGSAIVTADSYSEYKVNKDGKQTDTLAQLDPVQNDRTKVSYKNLQDAINEAEAGDQLNFATTVNISDQIEVEEGKNIIIDLKGYTLTSESEKLFNNAGTIEIKDSSTTNSSIINISSGIFINNNGTLKITGIVINNSSDVDSFVNNNKITIDNCKINGLAKSYIINASESSTTTITNSTITSKGKAIKNAGELTINKLTMKSITTDTDIYNLGTMNISALTYNIDSLDGIAINNESGTMTIDSNSNIKASKSKNILINNTGTLTVNDSTISSSILTTDGIVINNTGTFTSDNSSIKAPRESGYSGDGKNIVNNGVANI
-3730 EYLNSSKVADGIETI
+3730 LNSSKVEGCENVIYNKNDLTITDSSVKTYNTSTKERPYIVNNEANITSKNTTYTATKYNNFVNSGTFNSENNTFSITLDNNSGIFNSNNDTF
-3745 ILERLPI
+3745 
-3752 VLNQTTNTNYY
+3752 TSSFTNT
-3763 SLQAAIDES
+3763 
-3772 SAGDTLVLLNDY
+3772 GTLNF
-3784 GASKTITVDSTKDVE
+3784 KTGTMK
-3799 ILLSGY
+3799 
-3805 SLTSKAPILFKN
+3805 SLTSKEN
-3817 EGTLI
+3817 STVTLGEDDDAVSTTTPSI
-3822 LDGLENDSNTK
+3822 TSGITLSDTATLNYYDGKIVGGISSVGINKVPTGYGISLTGSSSNTMTLEK
-3833 VTINNGTLIENSGDV
+3833 ITDAYSVGSDTYSSFDELLDDIDTSKTTVNLLKDLVLANDYVIPSNRNIVFNLNGHNITSYSNKNLFTNNGTFTIQGNDTNDTATSMYKNVLNNNKTCVISTMSLVNKMNTSG
-3848 NIYNLD
+3848 YNLI
-3854 VTSSSSDYLIKNI
+3854 T
-3867 ENGTFNIE
+3867 
-3875 SSILNSSKLA
+3875 NSSKL
-3885 TNNGTTLKI
+3885 TIRDSKLNGGYYSVYMNGNGT
-3894 VDTTANISTISD
+3894 
-3906 ILINNAGE
+3906 
-3914 IDLLNTNIIAKQ
+3914 
-3926 YVTTNSE
+3926 
-3933 FKSIYNK
+3933 
-3940 ENAKIKT
+3940 
-3947 EKTSINISNTY
+3947 
-3958 TRYNRGI
+3958 
-3965 VTAIDNSGEVEFSKD
+3965 
-3980 SSLSLSSFNTETGMT
+3980 LSLVGNEIEG
-3995 NNNIVSIL
+3995 
-4003 SNSSI
+4003 SI
-4008 SDDIVNAGTVTSTDA
+4008 SG
-4023 GTVYITNRGTVNA
+4023 
-4036 TGTKNLN
+4036 
-4043 ISNYS
+4043 
-4048 DLNVENNK
+4048 NND
-4056 NVSITTYNG
+4056 SYNG
-4065 TVTYNNNN
+4065 TVLVSSGEIKSINYVSKVILNDGKINMLTASNLDIR
-4073 SGSITMSGD
+4073 SGSISTVDINESVTMSGGS
-4082 TTINVNSSVIPRF
+4082 INR
-4095 SSSSNDLSTV
+4095 
-4105 NIHGGSL
+4105 
-4112 TSSSSFYNLNIYD
+4112 
-4125 GTYSNIT
+4125 
-4132 SVKKNLYVEKG
+4132 
-4143 TISGTIG
+4143 
-4150 SSSNKIENALIL
+4150 
-4162 NGSVGKLYAKTLT
+4162 
-4175 IGEKDGVVNN
+4175 
-4185 YPTLTGE
+4185 
-4192 PSTDTFNYYDGII
+4192 
-4205 QNVKNIMMVDDTEPG
+4205 
-4220 YDIEAIDDTTI
+4220 
-4231 ILSNSNTSSFEYN
+4231 
-4244 GELYTNFDELMN
+4244 
-4256 KIPNNVEST
+4256 
-4265 IKYVPGKI
+4265 
-4273 STTIATYTIPEN
+4273 
-4285 KIIILDLPEK
+4285 
-4295 IINSY
+4295 
-4300 ARKGFIINNGI
+4300 
-4311 LTIQGSGELDY
+4311 
-4322 QNNGYYKSITNNGVL
+4322 L
-4337 NLNLV
+4337 NLNA
-4342 KIDYGIIDNNGIL
+4342 NNKMT
-4355 NYKGNNYGWTK
+4355 Y
-4366 IISTNKN
+4366 KN
-4373 GVINVTGYSSGRVG
+4373 GTITNIYIYGQIDLSSINAKYIYDYTTDPVSISDSTISSIYTPNRSDGVNLTLNNNTIDSINVSYS
-4387 IFDQEKLIV
+4387 F
-4396 SGNGS
+4396 GS
-4401 VLFDGTLSKRF
+4401 NN
-4412 KYIEINGG
+4412 INIKSG
-4420 TINSTVDV
+4420 TINSINCNYGSQAVVYFGDKDTPVSTDDP
-4428 IVEKNLL
+4428 I
-4435 MTSGTIDGNISGY
+4435 
-4448 ENSKIEIQ
+4448 
-4456 SGTVKNINSSG
+4456 INSG
-4467 DIYLGIND
+4467 GI
-4475 DQVSTL
+4475 
-4481 MPEVKSATVFKAN
+4481 KADT
-4494 KLYFYDGKIGMSSSY
+4494 LYFYDGTIKGSINAGTIYKPIGY
-4509 KMNVGEIIVP
+4509 VVKTETVDNVSVSTLESIENPEELIEVN
-4519 SGYSISTSSPYVLTN
+4519 SVGYS
-4534 GTDTDKIVY
+4534 D
-4543 NGVSYSNLQ
+4543 LQ
-4552 SAINDCSDDEQS
+4552 SAINACEDSVQT
-4564 TITLYSDITLT
+4564 TIKLYGNITLT
-4575 SDIVIP
+4575 SNITIP
-4581 EGKNIVLD
+4581 TGKNIILD
-4589 YNNHIITK
+4589 YNGYSINPDT
-4597 GSYTVTNNGTISEV
+4597 YTVTNNGTFNEINLKDGNNKLVNQSSTEV
-4611 NLADGQSKLFSD
+4611 A
-4623 STSNSIL
+4623 
-4630 GSIKN
+4630 GSAIKITKE
-4635 MLNNT
+4635 NT
-4640 RYMNIVIYEEDDG
+4640 KNIAVYEDDKGNNLKSSYVLYKFSENKYEQIYLNENEDIGTYEPTNLKNQLKVYPIGGKVYLDNLPYGNYKLIG
-4653 NDLLSTYS
+4653 ND
-4661 LYKYENGKYKIVNLQ
+4661 
-4676 EDDINDGVYKLTNSE
+4676 NSE
-4691 SNIKLSATGGKIYIN
+4691 IVFAIN
-4706 NIDSGSYKLVSESG
+4706 E
-4720 KEILF
+4720 
-4725 IISDDGT
+4725 DGT
-4732 LTGKIKENKGVF
+4732 LSGKIKENNF
-4744 NNILGSSKAQLI
+4744 IHNENILGSSNAQLI
-4756 FTIQTGQEVI
+4756 FMIQTGQKI
-4766 KYGLLITLLAIITGL
+4766 INYGKIIISITAAIIVIFL
-4781 LIIMKNRKIAYK
+4781 VKKRKVRI
-4793 TKEN
+4793 